1 MNDITKPL
9 HIYFRHK
16 MTGNQRFIYCRL
28 SVAGTVATDF
38 STRVAYHPSWR
49 QQSQLF
55 DDQKLELE
63 NQHLA
68 DIREDI
74 RILYRE
80 LRRTTEIVTAQDVR
94 NKYLKQRENRTLVQC
109 LDHHLKWFKAQV
121 GAPGFAKGTLKVHT
135 TLDRVI
141 RSFLSHKNR
150 KDISLTQI
158 RLSFGKEFIL
168 YCRTNQRYAQNYLVR
183 CLSYL
188 KSIIDTAVEEGFVN
202 SNPLAHLSESKLEP
216 AEITFITEREID
228 LLKNSDLLT
237 PGQRRIAD
245 AFLLQ
250 CFTGLCY
257 CDLKRFS
264 PKQHIHEVCGVRCI
278 QYSREKSSTRF
289 TIPILPY
296 VDQLIERYGEHLPII
311 SNQKMNDKLKEIAK
325 IVGIEKHLTTHIGR
339 KTAGTFLLNRGVRM
353 EVVSKILGHKSVKTT
368 EQVYAALLQ
377 QTIIDNTAHLRAA

>member
-9 HIYFRHK
+9 HIYFWHK
-16 MTGNQRFIYCRL
+16 MTGNQRFIYCRISL
-28 SVAGTVATDF
+28 RGAIATDF
-38 STRVAYHPSWR
+38 STRVAHHPSWR

-55 DDQKLELE
+55 DDQKQAPE

-68 DIREDI
+68 DIKEDI
-74 RILYRE
+74 RILHRE
-80 LRRTTEIVTAQDVR
+80 LRRTMENVTAQDVR
-94 NKYLKQRENRTLVQC
+94 NKYLRQRENRTLVQC

-141 RSFLSHKNR
+141 RAFLSHKGR
-150 KDISLTQI
+150 KDIALTQI
-158 RLSFGKEFIL
+158 RVLFGKEFIL
-168 YCRTNQRYAQNYLVR
+168 YCRSNQRYAQNYLVR
-183 CLSYL
+183 CLTYL
-188 KSIIDTAVEEGFVN
+188 KSIINTAVEEGFIN
-202 SNPLAHLSESKLEP
+202 ANPLAHLSEAKLEP
-216 AEITFITEREID
+216 AEITFITEKEIE
-228 LLKNSDLLT
+228 LLKNTDLLT
-237 PGQRRIAD
+237 IGQRRIAD

-264 PKQHIHEVCGVRCI
+264 PKHHIHEVCGVRCI

-296 VDQLIERYGEHLPII
+296 VDQLIERYGERLPII

-339 KTAGTFLLNRGVRM
+339 KTAGTYLLNRGVRM
-353 EVVSKILGHKSVKTT
+353 EVVSKILGHKSIKTT

>member
-1 MNDITKPL
+1 MNDVTKPL

-38 STRVAYHPSWR
+38 STHVRYHTSW
-49 QQSQLF
+49 QQKSQLF
-55 DDQKLELE
+55 NEQNLEAQ
-63 NQHLA
+63 NQHLC
-68 DIREDI
+68 DIKEDI

-80 LRRTTEIVTAQDVR
+80 LKRTMDFVTAQDVR

-141 RSFLSHKNR
+141 RAFLSHKNR
-150 KDISLTQI
+150 KDIALTQI
-158 RLSFGKEFIL
+158 RVSFGKEFVL
-168 YCRTNQRYAQNYLVR
+168 YCRCNQHYAQNYLVR
-183 CLSYL
+183 CLNYL
-188 KSIIDTAVEEGFVN
+188 KSIINTAVEEGFIN
-202 SNPLAHLSESKLEP
+202 ANPLAHLTETKLEP
-216 AEITFITEREID
+216 AEITFITEKEIE

-237 PGQRRIAD
+237 TGQRRIAD

-264 PKQHIHEVCGVRCI
+264 SKKHIHEVCGVKCI
-278 QYSREKSSTRF
+278 QYSREKSKTLF
-289 TIPILPY
+289 TIPVLPC
-296 VDQLIERYGEHLPII
+296 VNQLIATYGDNLPII
-311 SNQKMNDKLKEIAK
+311 SNQKMNDKLKEIAR

-339 KTAGTFLLNRGVRM
+339 KTAGTFLLNRGVRI
-353 EVVSKILGHKSVKTT
+353 EVVSKILGHNSVKTT
-368 EQVYAALLQ
+368 EKIYAALLQ
-377 QTIIDNTAHLRAA
+377 QTIVDSTAHLWAA